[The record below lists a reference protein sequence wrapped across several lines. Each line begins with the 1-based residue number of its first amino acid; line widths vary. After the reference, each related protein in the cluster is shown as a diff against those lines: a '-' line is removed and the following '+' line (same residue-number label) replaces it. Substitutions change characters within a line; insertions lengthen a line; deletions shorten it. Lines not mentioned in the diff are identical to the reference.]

1 MSPPPPPAPGA
12 GGLRGKL
19 LRYAGG
25 SGVAAVCS
33 EVAFLLLYGPLGAS
47 PGVASVV
54 GWLAGAV
61 PNYWLNRSWTWRRRG
76 RPSLRREVL
85 PYVAI
90 ILATVAL
97 AVGATSAVH
106 AATAGAVTGAW
117 RVVLVNGTFLAVY
130 ALVFVLRYA
139 LLDRLFRGLEGPPG
153 PAPHER
159 EAAPS
164 ASSPAPDSPAPDG
177 PAPSSPAPSS
187 PAPSSPAPS
196 SPGGPAPS
204 APPPGG
210 ASRTPRGSTSSA
222 TAPTSSS

>member
-1 MSPPPPPAPGA
+1 MSPPAPAAPGT

-19 LRYAGG
+19 LRYAGS

-47 PGVASVV
+47 PGLASVV

-85 PYVAI
+85 PYAAI
-90 ILATVAL
+90 ILTTVAL

-106 AATAGAVTGAW
+106 AVTDDGVVTGVW

-139 LLDRLFRGLEGPPG
+139 LLDRLFRGLEAPPG
-153 PAPHER
+153 PPPHEGPHER

-164 ASSPAPDSPAPDG
+164 
-177 PAPSSPAPSS
+177 PSSPAPSS
-187 PAPSSPAPS
+187 PAPTGQAPTPPAP
-196 SPGGPAPS
+196 GRS
-204 APPPGG
+204 APPPGA

>member
-1 MSPPPPPAPGA
+1 VPRPSPPDEAGRGRA
-12 GGLRGKL
+12 TGGTARGGLRGRL

-47 PGVASVV
+47 PGLASVV

-85 PYVAI
+85 PYAAI

-97 AVGATSAVH
+97 AVAATSAVH
-106 AATAGAVTGAW
+106 ALTEGVVTGTW

-130 ALVFVLRYA
+130 ALVFVLRYV
-139 LLDRLFRGLEGPPG
+139 LLDRLFRGLEASPG
-153 PAPHER
+153 PTPHEE

-164 ASSPAPDSPAPDG
+164 ASSPPATSPPATSPPAPA
-177 PAPSSPAPSS
+177 PAR
-187 PAPSSPAPS
+187 
-196 SPGGPAPS
+196 S
-204 APPPGG
+204 APPPDA

>member
-1 MSPPPPPAPGA
+1 MSSPPPPGPGTGS
-12 GGLRGKL
+12 GGLRGRL

-33 EVAFLLLYGPLGAS
+33 EAAFLLLYGPLGAS
-47 PGVASVV
+47 PGLASVV

-61 PNYWLNRSWTWRRRG
+61 PNYWLNRSWAWRRRG

-85 PYVAI
+85 PYAAI
-90 ILATVAL
+90 ILTTVAL

-106 AATAGAVTGAW
+106 ALTDEGVLTGAW
-117 RVVLVNGTFLAVY
+117 RVVAVNGTFLAVY
-130 ALVFVLRYA
+130 AVVFVARYA
-139 LLDRLFRGLEGPPG
+139 LLDRLFRGLEAPPG
-153 PAPHER
+153 PARHER

-164 ASSPAPDSPAPDG
+164 PSSPAASTPAPDSPAPRT
-177 PAPSSPAPSS
+177 PAPGR
-187 PAPSSPAPS
+187 
-196 SPGGPAPS
+196 PGPGRS
-204 APPPGG
+204 APPPDA